1 MGGVLGKRRAGHP
14 YKKSNDLKQRIRLLE
29 DELLEL
35 RCKRGKESGMHEH
48 EARLF
53 MGKEAKWKRER
64 KRWRE
69 EVKRLKSRLEEKDE
83 VIEMLEERRGGLA
96 YTVKD
101 NKAQWQL
108 LGATVLVEQ
117 MREEQ
122 ALREEAVEKWKGLY
136 LAIKA
141 ELDDLILRT
150 HHGKMLFLKNLLA
163 YASDIRIIMLRGSS
177 CLDGPTYSAV
187 ESLMKSAMGI
197 TEHRAAYQ
205 DSNLLRRR
213 R

>member
-1 MGGVLGKRRAGHP
+1 MGGMLGKRRAYP

-35 RCKRGKESGMHEH
+35 RCKQEKENSMHEH

-53 MGKEAKWKRER
+53 MGKEAKWKREK

-69 EVKRLKSRLEEKDE
+69 EVKRLKSRLEEKGE
-83 VIEMLEERRGGLA
+83 VIEMLEGRRGDQA
-96 YTVKD
+96 CTVKD
-101 NKAQWQL
+101 DKAQWQL

-150 HHGKMLFLKNLLA
+150 HDGKMLFLPKNLLA
-163 YASDIRIIMLRGSS
+163 YTSKITIMLWELSR
-177 CLDGPTYSAV
+177 LDEQTYSAV
-187 ESLMKSAMGI
+187 ESLMNLQWELQN
-197 TEHRAAYQ
+197 TELHARIPIF
-205 DSNLLRRR
+205 
-213 R
+213 

>member
-1 MGGVLGKRRAGHP
+1 MGGVLGKRRAHP
-14 YKKSNDLKQRIRLLE
+14 YKKSDDPKQRIRLLE

-35 RCKRGKESGMHEH
+35 RCKREKENGMHEH

-69 EVKRLKSRLEEKDE
+69 EVKRLKSRLEENND
-83 VIEMLEERRGGLA
+83 VIETLEERRGDQA
-96 YTVKD
+96 YTVMD
-101 NKAQWQL
+101 DKAQWQL

-163 YASDIRIIMLRGSS
+163 YASEIRIMLWESS
-177 CLDGPTYSAV
+177 
-187 ESLMKSAMGI
+187 SLNGQHI
-197 TEHRAAYQ
+197 R
-205 DSNLLRRR
+205 L
-213 R
+213 